1 MGKVNPG
8 KKTLGMMEL
17 LKNNPEK
24 GRGIKNVAIVKQDP
38 KDSGRLGTRKQTGN
52 KVGDVVGRSA
62 TTGEVRTRKNTNLS
76 RFPKPKPVIPTPVG
90 AALALAPIAYEQ
102 TKNQEKAG
110 SDSMGKT
117 MVTRRKDT
125 VRDIKGTPA
134 ETANVPKSERKS
146 KAANE
151 KPRAKTH
158 HELTEEYETHKGKS
172 KPVEHPSRGRLGAQR
187 IKKRIDEA
195 ARRANQRSEASAKPV
210 PRPKKK
216 PPVPKKPVNEDKIRE
231 SLRIRKHGG
240 KASETLGS
248 SKLTKEQEKK
258 FIKAQAADLNK
269 MLKLEENLK
278 KMKKSD
284 NIGMKAGGRLGK
296 TKGRSIP
303 KKQTDG
309 NKIVA
314 NCYKNYV

>member
-8 KKTLGMMEL
+8 KKTLGRMEV
-17 LKNNPEK
+17 LKKNPEK

-52 KVGDVVGRSA
+52 KVGNVVGRSA

-76 RFPKPKPVIPTPVG
+76 KFPKPKPMIPTLAG

-102 TKNQEKAG
+102 TRNQEKAG

-146 KAANE
+146 KAAEE
-151 KPRAKTH
+151 KPKAKTH
-158 HELTEEYETHKGKS
+158 HELTKEYETHKGKS

-231 SLRIRKHGG
+231 SLRIRKEGGKMTSKVPLIKPKPGPHKVRPPGYKPPKIKKPTDKKSGFEGYMEKTQSKKGGGKIYERKHGG
-240 KASETLGS
+240 KV
-248 SKLTKEQEKK
+248 
-258 FIKAQAADLNK
+258 IKASMSGEDLVK
-269 MLKLEENLK
+269 E
-278 KMKKSD
+278 
-284 NIGMKAGGRLGK
+284 
-296 TKGRSIP
+296 
-303 KKQTDG
+303 
-309 NKIVA
+309 
-314 NCYKNYV
+314 CYVN

>member
-62 TTGEVRTRKNTNLS
+62 TTGKVKTRKNTNLS

-146 KAANE
+146 KAAEE
-151 KPRAKTH
+151 KPKAKTH
-158 HELTEEYETHKGKS
+158 HELTKEYETHKGKS

-195 ARRANQRSEASAKPV
+195 ARKANKRAHARILAQRRKDKSSV
-210 PRPKKK
+210 PDR

-258 FIKAQAADLNK
+258 FIEARAADLNK

-278 KMKKSD
+278 NMKKSD
-284 NIGMKAGGRLGK
+284 NIGMKTGGRLVSGN
-296 TKGRSIP
+296 
-303 KKQTDG
+303 DG
-309 NKIVA
+309 NSIVA
-314 NCYKNYV
+314 GCYD